1 MRIHSAITSICA
13 AALVVAAAPA
23 AADEPQSNSV
33 TKGKRDEQ
41 QKKVCRW
48 LPVTGSNMN
57 QKVCL
62 TAEDW
67 KKAEAQAW

>member
-1 MRIHSAITSICA
+1 MRIKPVLAIICA
-13 AALVVAAAPA
+13 AAVGFAAPA
-23 AADEPQSNSV
+23 AAYEPQSNSV
-33 TKGKRDEQ
+33 AKEKPRAE
-41 QKKVCRW
+41 KKICRW

-67 KKAEAQAW
+67 KKAEALSW

>member
-1 MRIHSAITSICA
+1 MLLKPVLAVCAIALAATSASA
-13 AALVVAAAPA
+13 Y
-23 AADEPQSNSV
+23 EPQSNSV
-33 TKGKRDEQ
+33 AKEKPKAE
-41 QKKVCRW
+41 KKICRW

-67 KKAEAQAW
+67 KKAEALSW